1 MKGFRGWGGQAY
13 EVGVGEHDA
22 KILGCELSKDLE
34 SVRMRVRLNQR
45 VGAVLATNEAEGID
59 EAGLHDGRH
68 SRPPA
73 AAHKVDHAR
82 RQLRRERLSCEHV
95 DEATDCWE
103 LEHSDVAEEERGDE
117 DGVHFVERVVEG
129 RESQHHA
136 NRPAAHAHA
145 DAASLAPLSETL
157 ADGGIFL

>member
-59 EAGLHDGRH
+59 EAAAFLGVPAWTLPGMPHDVMLNPGWE
-68 SRPPA
+68 A
-73 AAHKVDHAR
+73 AAEPLVGWYR
-82 RQLRRERLSCEHV
+82 GEFLL
-95 DEATDCWE
+95 
-103 LEHSDVAEEERGDE
+103 AEG
-117 DGVHFVERVVEG
+117 
-129 RESQHHA
+129 
-136 NRPAAHAHA
+136 
-145 DAASLAPLSETL
+145 
-157 ADGGIFL
+157 